1 VPKLITYKKVKG
13 GALYYA
19 IFVAFV
25 VSLICGFFI
34 LATWFFRGYLDT
46 MISRDQLRRNV
57 ISGINLAL
65 SNPGIIPYDETFEMD
80 LFSDIPSLVKFYKQ
94 RWGIYDILTCS
105 SGWKEY
111 SVSRT
116 ALVGENILKNEP
128 VALYMADKSK
138 YLSIS
143 GETRI
148 KGAAYLPRLGIKRA
162 HIEGESYT
170 GDQIVYGE
178 IKTSANTLP
187 ALNEGIVSYNMDIL
201 SEKNS
206 SFAGYDKIDPYLG
219 YDSIYNS
226 FLDPTLVLYASK
238 NLSLSDIFISGNVII
253 CVDNL
258 VEIYPSASL
267 EDVIIYC
274 QKAGIAKNFSGRLQ
288 IFARD
293 TILVGE
299 NVIMNFPSC
308 LAVISD
314 DLNAAYI
321 FIGKGSTIS
330 GGVIL
335 YNNERNSRKAE
346 LYIEEGAVINGQV
359 YCDGDIEHKG
369 QINGTLYCNGFT
381 LKTPGAYYENHILDA
396 GISFTDLSKYF
407 VGFAIQENR
416 NSEVIKWLN

>member
-1 VPKLITYKKVKG
+1 MSISLTYKKVKG

-46 MISRDQLRRNV
+46 MNSRDQLRRNV
-57 ISGINLAL
+57 TSGINLTL
-65 SNPGIIPYDETFEMD
+65 TNPGIIPYDESFETD
-80 LFSDIPSLVKFYKQ
+80 LFSDIPSHVKFYKQ

-105 SGWKEY
+105 SWLKEY

-116 ALVGENILKNEP
+116 ALMGENILKDEP

-148 KGAAYLPRLGIKRA
+148 KGVAYLPRLGIKRA

-170 GDQIVYGE
+170 GYQIVYGE
-178 IKTSANTLP
+178 IKTSANALP
-187 ALNEGIVSYNMDIL
+187 DLNKGIVLYNMDIL
-201 SEKNS
+201 SEKTS
-206 SFAGYDKIDPYLG
+206 SFAGYVRIDRYVG

-226 FLDPTLVLYASK
+226 FLEPTLILYAPQ
-238 NLSLSDIFISGNVII
+238 NLSLSDICISGNVII
-253 CVDNL
+253 CADNL
-258 VEIYPSASL
+258 VEIYPSARL
-267 EDVIIYC
+267 EDLIIYC
-274 QKAGIAKNFSGRLQ
+274 QKAGIAKNFSGTLQ

-299 NVIMNFPSC
+299 NVTMNFPSC
-308 LAVISD
+308 LVVLSD
-314 DLNAAYI
+314 DLNSPYVY
-321 FIGKGSTIS
+321 IGKGSTIS
-330 GGVIL
+330 GGVVL

-346 LYIEEGAVINGQV
+346 LYIEKGAVVNGQV

-396 GISFTDLSKYF
+396 GISFLDLSNYF